1 MVRHGF
7 SGGWRWRRLRV
18 WGQARIWVVM
28 LPPIRRIRLYKAGIT
43 PISER
48 VKVKWNNDMKCLAK
62 SRVLYKSPNDYA
74 SHMGFVCKPVYSL
87 MSGIWNRFRII
98 PWGICVFRSQ
108 PIMRMYEDSKMYSH
122 SWGLCLERWCHNVVG
137 RVPASNPRVCGK
149 NSVIPENK

>member
-1 MVRHGF
+1 M
-7 SGGWRWRRLRV
+7 
-18 WGQARIWVVM
+18 M

-87 MSGIWNRFRII
+87 MSGI
-98 PWGICVFRSQ
+98 
-108 PIMRMYEDSKMYSH
+108 
-122 SWGLCLERWCHNVVG
+122 
-137 RVPASNPRVCGK
+137 
-149 NSVIPENK
+149 